1 MITRAL
7 INKGMNTMV
16 KKLTPIQSLLLG
28 FIMLI
33 FVGSILLTCPIASS
47 RGVSTPFI
55 DTLFTATS
63 AVTTTGLTVVDTGSH
78 YSLFGQ
84 TIILILFQ
92 VGGLGYM
99 IFIALIVL
107 NLGGRLSFNTKMLLR
122 ESLVRPTTVDV
133 MKFAKIIVISAFF
146 LEAVGAIF
154 LSLRWMQYECSSQA
168 IFAGI
173 FHSVSGFCTAGFSIF
188 QDNLSSYHGDVV
200 LNVVVD
206 LLCLAGGIG
215 FFALYDMHSL
225 VGRID
230 NQERCWTLSV
240 HTKFVLL
247 LSTLLMGV
255 SMGVFLL
262 SEQWDPSIT
271 LGEQLSIC
279 AFQSISASTTT
290 GFSTIDIGS
299 MSTTSLFIMMILMFV
314 GASPGG
320 TGGGIKTTTFG
331 LMLLYLFSLLTG
343 RKEVNLFKRQVSAE
357 TLNKVFAIGLIASLW
372 VMVAVAVLTATEN
385 ASFLDVVFEV
395 VSAFGTVGLSTGITS
410 NLSVYGKII
419 ISVTMLIGRV
429 GPLAVGFSLVGR
441 PKPLPFKYAQADI
454 LVG

>member
-1 MITRAL
+1 M
-7 INKGMNTMV
+7 
-16 KKLTPIQSLLLG
+16 LT
-28 FIMLI
+28 
-33 FVGSILLTCPIASS
+33 FVGSILLTCPVASS
-47 RGVSTPFI
+47 RGVPTPFI
-55 DTLFTATS
+55 DAFFTTTS
-63 AVTTTGLTVVDTGSH
+63 AVTTTGLTVVNTGSH

-84 TIILILFQ
+84 TVILILFQ

-107 NLGGRLSFNTKMLLR
+107 GLGGRLSFNTKMLLR
-122 ESLVRPTTVDV
+122 ESLVRPIDVDM
-133 MKFAKIIVISAFF
+133 MKFAKIIVIFTFF

-154 LSLRWMQYECSSQA
+154 LSLCWMQYECSSQA

-188 QDNLSSYHGDVV
+188 QENLCSYHGDVA
-200 LNVVVD
+200 LNIVVNF
-206 LLCLAGGIG
+206 LCITGGIG
-215 FFALYDMHSL
+215 FFALYDMRNL
-225 VGRID
+225 VRKTD
-230 NQERCWTLSV
+230 KERCWTLSI

-247 LSTLLMGV
+247 LSTLLMGGG
-255 SMGVFLL
+255 MGVFLI

-271 LGEQLSIC
+271 LGKQLYIC

-290 GFSTIDIGS
+290 GFNTIDIGS
-299 MSTTSLFIMMILMFV
+299 MSTTSLFTMMVLMFV

-331 LMLLYLFSLLTG
+331 LMLLYLFSFLTG
-343 RKEVNLFKRQVSAE
+343 REEVNLFKRRVFAE
-357 TLNKVFAIGLIASLW
+357 TLNKVFAIGLIAFLW
-372 VMVAVAVLTATEN
+372 VMIAVAVLTITEN

-395 VSAFGTVGLSTGITS
+395 VSAFGTVGLSTGITPD
-410 NLSVYGKII
+410 LSVYGKII

-429 GPLAVGFSLVGR
+429 GPLAVGFSLVGK

-454 LVG
+454 LIG